1 LFENEKHPHASSLA
15 RQLSS
20 IIINYHQ
27 LSVEFADNL
36 RFPKEFLSF
45 TQLVDLGFYS
55 WSCFFCRIR
64 GEMFQQ
70 DLWSRRPRFNLNVY
84 STYPQKDWTRKSW
97 IWNSDTSTPSSEIG
111 CDYSSTIVCSA
122 SLAAAGA
129 MEDEY
134 QRAFQVDLGWLV

>member
-70 DLWSRRPRFNLNVY
+70 DLDDLDVQG
-84 STYPQKDWTRKSW
+84 STWTYTVHIPKK
-97 IWNSDTSTPSSEIG
+97 IEQENPESEIVILRPLHLKLG
-111 CDYSSTIVCSA
+111 VTIVR
-122 SLAAAGA
+122 L
-129 MEDEY
+129 
-134 QRAFQVDLGWLV
+134 